1 MGRTHTDMTTAPP
14 STSIGPVSEIMHA
27 WALAPAAIGTCCLAA
42 DRGRVRAPELAA
54 SVLMLLAMV
63 DAASAHLVPPAYWAA
78 ALLLSA
84 MLLAALRGPRSSA
97 ARRVHD
103 FPPNARVSLRTHAV
117 HTQPRRALGADS
129 RAMTVHTT
137 VGMVAMAALLL
148 AMGHADASAGAH
160 VHGTSAAT
168 LVIVMVGGA
177 TAYAAGSAVAFVR
190 AHGWI
195 DRSQYAAM
203 GSATLVMGLALLG

>member
-1 MGRTHTDMTTAPP
+1 
-14 STSIGPVSEIMHA
+14 MHA

-42 DRGRVRAPELAA
+42 DRRRMRAPELAA
-54 SVLMLLAMV
+54 SVLMLFAML
-63 DAASAHLVPPAYWAA
+63 DAASARLVPPVYWAA

-84 MLLAALRGPRSSA
+84 MLLAALRGPRSTA
-97 ARRVHD
+97 ARRAPHSTAARRIPRSIAARRMHD
-103 FPPNARVSLRTHAV
+103 FPANVRVPLRTQAV
-117 HTQPRRALGADS
+117 HSRPRRALGAGS
-129 RAMTVHTT
+129 MMTVHTT

-160 VHGTSAAT
+160 VHGVSAAT

-177 TAYAAGSAVAFVR
+177 TAYAVGSAVAFVR

-195 DRSQYAAM
+195 DRSQHAAM
-203 GSATLVMGLALLG
+203 GAATLVMGLALLG